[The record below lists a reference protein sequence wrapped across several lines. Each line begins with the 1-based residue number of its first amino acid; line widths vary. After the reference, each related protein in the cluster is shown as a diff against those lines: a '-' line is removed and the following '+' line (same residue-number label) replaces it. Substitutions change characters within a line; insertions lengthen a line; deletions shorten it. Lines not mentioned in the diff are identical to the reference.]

1 VGPFG
6 EVLVMDWGV
15 AKLQGEGEV
24 RGTILGTPGYMAPE
38 QERGEVE
45 RIDERADVYALGAI
59 LSFLL
64 EGEEQIPRPL
74 KAIRNRAMAAEP
86 EGRYPNVRELS
97 ADLGRYLDGLPVAA
111 YRESLIE
118 QAARLFRRYR
128 APILIVLAYLLMRA
142 LLILILGR

>member
-1 VGPFG
+1 
-6 EVLVMDWGV
+6 
-15 AKLQGEGEV
+15 
-24 RGTILGTPGYMAPE
+24 MAPE

-45 RIDERADVYALGAI
+45 RIDERTDVYALGAI

-64 EGEEQIPRPL
+64 EGEEPASQIPRPL
-74 KAIRNRAMAAEP
+74 AAIRSRAMAAEP
-86 EGRYPNVRELS
+86 EGRYASVRELS

-111 YRESLIE
+111 YRESLAE
-118 QAARLFRRYR
+118 QAARWFRRYR